1 VSPPSSDPPG
11 RPPGRGPD
19 RSPADSPRP
28 LPDPASDGP
37 ASQPDIPTVPTVPT
51 VPPPPTATAGPAR
64 RSRPGPPPGWYPDPA
79 GSGGWRWWDGHRWTG
94 YAAPARHKPRL
105 PAWLSVPV
113 LIGAVPVALM
123 LVASFAVAPVA
134 TLLPIPTLLVVLGVF
149 VWFDR
154 LEPEPWEER
163 IHAVLW
169 GGTIAILVAGTVN
182 SIVAV
187 AAGEVAATVVSAPIV
202 EELLKGAGVLWAVK
216 RAQVDSVMDG
226 IVYAGWVAAGFAAV
240 ENAQYFMLA
249 ADEGVLG
256 TVVVLRGVLA
266 PFAHPLFTIWIG
278 VTVGRAMV
286 RGGNPVLGAL
296 PGLVVA
302 MLLHALWNGSTL
314 LVEDGTAAVLVIVVS
329 FVALF
334 TVTAVLLVRERLR
347 GRERLERQVPRIA
360 QRYGLSEQEVA
371 AFSSWQRKLAIR
383 RTLSGAEKR
392 AFDARHAAV
401 ARLAALHEH
410 PEPPDPVVERRLV
423 ERLWEARSGR

>member
-314 LVEDGTAAVLVIVVS
+314 LVESPAGDGPHDPEDLRAAGDGFGHRGVHRR
-329 FVALF
+329 
-334 TVTAVLLVRERLR
+334 VREILLAGEVAHVRPPPPVPCSR
-347 GRERLERQVPRIA
+347 MVPAQDGVARLER
-360 QRYGLSEQEVA
+360 
-371 AFSSWQRKLAIR
+371 
-383 RTLSGAEKR
+383 
-392 AFDARHAAV
+392 
-401 ARLAALHEH
+401 
-410 PEPPDPVVERRLV
+410 VEDVGDRRLGGHLDRDV
-423 ERLWEARSGR
+423 AVDAASVRRWAAG